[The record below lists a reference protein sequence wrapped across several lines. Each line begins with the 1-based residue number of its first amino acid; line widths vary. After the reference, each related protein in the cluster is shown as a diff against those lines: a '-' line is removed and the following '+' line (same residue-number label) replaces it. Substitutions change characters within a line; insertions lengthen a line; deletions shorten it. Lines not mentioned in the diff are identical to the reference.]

1 MQGDEANCEQEKEKE
16 TLVFA
21 VLLEEDNKKI
31 LLRIVALEYE
41 QYIYREKSIRCQN
54 SFDQ

>member
-1 MQGDEANCEQEKEKE
+1 MQGDEANCEQGKEKE
-16 TLVFA
+16 TLVFV